1 MLVHRHTRGDI
12 VANLL
17 ALTLSYPVLSLRPGE
32 KLIETG
38 EARGEMFLLMHG
50 HLKVMRDGVEIAR
63 LIEPGT
69 LVGEMSVL
77 LGTDHSADVIAVD
90 DVEVRHIEDG
100 WRWLESSPV
109 VALHIATIAC
119 QRLDRTSA
127 MLVELRKEAREGREH
142 GFLERLFGA
151 VTGADTRN

>member
-1 MLVHRHTRGDI
+1 M
-12 VANLL
+12 ANLL
-17 ALTLSYPVLSLRPGE
+17 TLTNAYPVLSLRPGDR
-32 KLIETG
+32 LIEEG
-38 EARGEMFLLMHG
+38 EAKGEMFVLVHG
-50 HLKVMRDGVEIAR
+50 QLKVERDGVEIAR

-77 LGTDHSADVIAVD
+77 LGNDHSANVTAVTEA
-90 DVEVRHIEDG
+90 EVRHIEDG
-100 WRWLESSPV
+100 WRWLEASPIA
-109 VALHIATIAC
+109 ALHIATLAC

-151 VTGADTRN
+151 VTGADTRA